1 MVIVYCSIHEV
12 QSFHELSL
20 YASLTHF
27 FLFLSGI
34 TEYSRFV
41 CSVDGHL
48 GYFQLLL
55 SRIKVL

>member
-20 YASLTHF
+20 YASCTHF
-27 FLFLSGI
+27 FLFLGGI
-34 TEYSRFV
+34 TEYSHFV
-41 CSVDGHL
+41 CSPVDKHL

-55 SRIKVL
+55 S